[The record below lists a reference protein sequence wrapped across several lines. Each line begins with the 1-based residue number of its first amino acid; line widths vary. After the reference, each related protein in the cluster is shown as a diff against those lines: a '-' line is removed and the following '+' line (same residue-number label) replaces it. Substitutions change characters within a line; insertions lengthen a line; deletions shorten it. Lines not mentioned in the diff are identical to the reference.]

1 MQPIE
6 TGCLEPVT
14 GFPALTKHQAG
25 TRKVSAHTERVPMTD
40 RRGETS
46 RFDPRFDPAFQPG
59 YDGAA
64 TLQGERSDGGA
75 PGRGIADAPDATL
88 SDGRDTNHR
97 GADDPDANYRGTDF
111 RSADRSTAE
120 QRSADRRTADRR
132 TAEQRTAE
140 QRTAEQ
146 RTVDLQSGLAPSG
159 SGPRPAGPPLP
170 FSEAERVPG
179 ASGGFDVDESYAAQ
193 RTRSANPFLL
203 VLWVASALMVFG
215 GVALF
220 QWVGQLTA
228 EAQRTG
234 SAPYDY
240 FLVQSLIFGA
250 PLLMVLGVATATGIL
265 FVHAV
270 RWRKRR

>member
-1 MQPIE
+1 
-6 TGCLEPVT
+6 
-14 GFPALTKHQAG
+14 
-25 TRKVSAHTERVPMTD
+25 MTD
-40 RRGETS
+40 RSGETS

-64 TLQGERSDGGA
+64 TRQRQRSDGGA
-75 PGRGIADAPDATL
+75 PGQGIADAVAATL
-88 SDGRDTNHR
+88 LDQSDAGPLSAGRPTAGQR
-97 GADDPDANYRGTDF
+97 AAGSQSDF
-111 RSADRSTAE
+111 
-120 QRSADRRTADRR
+120 
-132 TAEQRTAE
+132 
-140 QRTAEQ
+140 
-146 RTVDLQSGLAPSG
+146 APSEA
-159 SGPRPAGPPLP
+159 GPRPPGPPLP
-170 FSEAERVPG
+170 YAQAETGPG
-179 ASGGFDVDESYAAQ
+179 ASGGVDVDVEETDAAPPG
-193 RTRSANPFLL
+193 RSTNPFLL

-215 GVALF
+215 GVGLF
-220 QWVGQLTA
+220 QSVGQLTA

>member
-1 MQPIE
+1 
-6 TGCLEPVT
+6 
-14 GFPALTKHQAG
+14 
-25 TRKVSAHTERVPMTD
+25 MTD
-40 RRGETS
+40 RRGETT

-59 YDGAA
+59 YDTAA
-64 TLQGERSDGGA
+64 TLQGERVDGGA
-75 PGRGIADAPDATL
+75 PRRGIADAPDATV
-88 SDGRDTNHR
+88 SDR
-97 GADDPDANYRGTDF
+97 
-111 RSADRSTAE
+111 RSAD
-120 QRSADRRTADRR
+120 QRSADQRSADQHAADQHGADLPTTERRATDRATTER
-132 TAEQRTAE
+132 RATDRATIERRATDRATAEQPATNRATTDRATTDRATTD
-140 QRTAEQ
+140 QRAAGS
-146 RTVDLQSGLAPSG
+146 QSGLAPNG
-159 SGPRPAGPPLP
+159 SGPRPHGPPLP
-170 FSEAERVPG
+170 YAEAETGSGAPG
-179 ASGGFDVDESYAAQ
+179 RFGVEESDVAPPTHSV
-193 RTRSANPFLL
+193 NPFLL

>member
-1 MQPIE
+1 
-6 TGCLEPVT
+6 
-14 GFPALTKHQAG
+14 
-25 TRKVSAHTERVPMTD
+25 MTD
-40 RRGETS
+40 RSGETS

-64 TLQGERSDGGA
+64 TRQRSNGGA
-75 PGRGIADAPDATL
+75 PGPGIADAAAATPSDQRDAIQRDADPL
-88 SDGRDTNHR
+88 SAGR
-97 GADDPDANYRGTDF
+97 P
-111 RSADRSTAE
+111 TAG
-120 QRSADRRTADRR
+120 QRAAGS
-132 TAEQRTAE
+132 
-140 QRTAEQ
+140 
-146 RTVDLQSGLAPSG
+146 QSDVAPSG
-159 SGPRPAGPPLP
+159 AGPRPPGPPLP
-170 FSEAERVPG
+170 FAHAETGPG
-179 ASGGFDVDESYAAQ
+179 ASGGVDVEETDAAPPA
-193 RTRSANPFLL
+193 RSTNPFLL

-215 GVALF
+215 GVGLF
-220 QWVGQLTA
+220 QSVGQLTA

>member
-64 TLQGERSDGGA
+64 TLQGERSDVGA
-75 PGRGIADAPDATL
+75 PGQGTASTTATTRSDHRSADQ
-88 SDGRDTNHR
+88 R
-97 GADDPDANYRGTDF
+97 GADH
-111 RSADRSTAE
+111 RSADQRDADH
-120 QRSADRRTADRR
+120 RSADQRGADRP
-132 TAEQRTAE
+132 TTEQRTAGS
-140 QRTAEQ
+140 
-146 RTVDLQSGLAPSG
+146 QSGVVLSDSG
-159 SGPRPAGPPLP
+159 LRPPGPPLP
-170 FSEAERVPG
+170 YSEAETAPG
-179 ASGGFDVDESYAAQ
+179 ASGGFDVEETDAAPHA
-193 RTRSANPFLL
+193 RSANPFLL
-203 VLWVASALMVFG
+203 MLWVASALMVFG
-215 GVALF
+215 GVGLF

-270 RWRKRR
+270 RWRRRR

>member
-1 MQPIE
+1 
-6 TGCLEPVT
+6 
-14 GFPALTKHQAG
+14 
-25 TRKVSAHTERVPMTD
+25 MTD
-40 RRGETS
+40 RSGEAS

-64 TLQGERSDGGA
+64 TLQRKRSDGGA
-75 PGRGIADAPDATL
+75 PGQGTASATATTR
-88 SDGRDTNHR
+88 SDH
-97 GADDPDANYRGTDF
+97 
-111 RSADRSTAE
+111 RSADQRSVD
-120 QRSADRRTADRR
+120 QRSADQRGPDHRSADQRGADQRGADRP
-132 TAEQRTAE
+132 TTEQRTAGS
-140 QRTAEQ
+140 
-146 RTVDLQSGLAPSG
+146 QSGVVLSDSG
-159 SGPRPAGPPLP
+159 LRPPGPPLP
-170 FSEAERVPG
+170 YSEAETEPG
-179 ASGGFDVDESYAAQ
+179 ASGGFDVEETDAAPHA
-193 RTRSANPFLL
+193 RSANPFLL

-215 GVALF
+215 GVGLF

-270 RWRKRR
+270 RWRKRQ